1 MIFEGLNAEQRR
13 AVEAVR
19 GPVCILA
26 GAGSGKTT
34 TITRRIANQVA
45 TGAFAPG
52 PDPRGHLHG
61 QGGDGDA
68 GAAGRA
74 WAPGASRRGRSTRP
88 RSPSSTTSRAR
99 SARCWPRRRRSCCRS
114 RGRCP
119 VPFRYRPLADLATEI
134 EWAKNRRL
142 TPDTYRPVAG
152 RPRAAG
158 ARRRDGARLPHVR
171 GAQGRAGPDRL
182 RGPPRARGAHVRR
195 GSERARRVPGALP
208 GVHGRRV
215 PGREPAP
222 AVAAGALGRRPRR
235 PVRRRRRLPVDLLL
249 HGRDAGVPARDA
261 RAVPGRAGRA
271 AGGELPLDAGDPGD
285 RPTASS
291 RSSAARRRCCARCS
305 RAARSR
311 WRWCS
316 PTGRRRPSSSS
327 ARCAAWPARASR
339 TRRWPSSTA

>member
-45 TGAFAPG
+45 TGAFAPDQILAVTFTDKAATEMRERLAVLG
-52 PDPRGHLHG
+52 RRPRARADVPFGRARAAPLLRGLGRRGAGVEGVDPAADRAVAAGAVPVPPARRPGH
-61 QGGDGDA
+61 GDRVGEEPPPDA
-68 GAAGRA
+68 GH
-74 WAPGASRRGRSTRP
+74 
-88 RSPSSTTSRAR
+88 
-99 SARCWPRRRRSCCRS
+99 
-114 RGRCP
+114 
-119 VPFRYRPLADLATEI
+119 VPA
-134 EWAKNRRL
+134 
-142 TPDTYRPVAG
+142 VAG

-158 ARRRDGARLPHVR
+158 ARRRDGASLPHVR
-171 GAQGRAGPDRL
+171 GAQVRAGPDRL
-182 RGPPRARGAHVRR
+182 RGSPRAGGAHVRR

-222 AVAAGALGRRPRR
+222 AVPAGALGRRPRR
-235 PVRRRRRLPVDLLL
+235 PLRRRRRLPVDLLL

-261 RAVPGRAGRA
+261 RRASRA
-271 AGGELPLDAGDPGD
+271 RWSCGWRRTTARRRRSWR
-285 RPTASS
+285 RPTASY
-291 RSSAARRRCCARCS
+291 RSSAARRRSCGRCS

-311 WRWCS
+311 
-316 PTGRRRPSSSS
+316 
-327 ARCAAWPARASR
+327 
-339 TRRWPSSTA
+339 